1 MAKSKILKI
10 TWRDHFHTDGW
21 LEFNQADIIYSD
33 VRVHTVGF
41 LMGEDKLYIHLAQ
54 SVSEDED
61 GESMQIMSI
70 LKQQIIDK
78 EYL

>member
-1 MAKSKILKI
+1 MAQNKILKI

-21 LEFNQADIIYSD
+21 LKFNQADIIDSD
-33 VRVHTVGF
+33 VLVHTVGF
-41 LMGEDKLYIHLAQ
+41 FMGEDKLYIHLAQ
-54 SVSEDED
+54 SISEEDD

-70 LKQQIIDK
+70 LKQQIVDK